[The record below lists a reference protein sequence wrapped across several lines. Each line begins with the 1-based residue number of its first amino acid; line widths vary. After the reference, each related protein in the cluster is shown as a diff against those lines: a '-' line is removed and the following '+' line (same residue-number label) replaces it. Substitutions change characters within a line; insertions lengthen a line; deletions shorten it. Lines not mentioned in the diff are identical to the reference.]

1 MKRIM
6 VGSGFLAI
14 LCGLISPAHAT
25 SVQSNLVASGG
36 DDYRYV
42 YSITNDGSL
51 GSGVPLQLFDVLFDP
66 AQYLESSLTITTPP
80 SLSGNWNQIFLAS
93 SPGVPAEYD
102 ALALAGGIADG
113 ATIAGFSVDFKWI
126 GTGTP
131 GVQPY
136 EIYDPNTFALLEQ
149 GVTASPVPVPAA
161 LWLFGSGLVALL
173 GTVGTRRGPMRVTR

>member
-1 MKRIM
+1 MRRIM
-6 VGSGFLAI
+6 LGCGFLAI
-14 LCGLISPAHAT
+14 LCSLISPAYAT
-25 SVQSNLVASGG
+25 SVQYNLVALGG

-42 YSITNDGSL
+42 YSITNNGSL
-51 GSGVPLQLFDVLFDP
+51 GSGVPIQLFDVDFDP
-66 AQYLESSLTITTPP
+66 TQYLESSLTITTPSP
-80 SLSGNWNQIFLAS
+80 LSSNWDQIFLAS
-93 SPGVPAEYD
+93 SPGVSAAYD

-113 ATIAGFSVDFKWI
+113 ATVAGFSVDFKWI

-173 GTVGTRRGPMRVTR
+173 GTLSTSKGKRRIE